1 MDRNRYRGGYRDR
14 DSDKDSDRNMSTE
27 VDRCAPTLC
36 HMLYSPND
44 GDGDGHWDSIYIKCQ
59 KNTLILT
66 CISGAITNTYRD
78 PKAKKKLQFVFW
90 YPITVEEVFE
100 SGSNEKGR
108 IDQIIVQKNAIK
120 PRKFYHSRDE

>member
-14 DSDKDSDRNMSTE
+14 DSDRNMSTE

-66 CISGAITNTYRD
+66 CISGSVTNTYRD
-78 PKAKKKLQFVFW
+78 PKAKKKLQFGFW
-90 YPITVEEVFE
+90 YPIAVEEVFE
-100 SGSNEKGR
+100 SGPNEEGR